1 MAFFVCCTCFA
12 EMGIPVTG
20 GAEGNQVGLGVVSQS
35 ASWVDVVDLEISR
48 AATAL
53 AAPGVP
59 LQHLLAQSTVGVR
72 VEAQPGPAQ
81 V

>member
-59 LQHLLAQSTVGVR
+59 LQHLLA
-72 VEAQPGPAQ
+72 
-81 V
+81 